1 MKSPRIEWLCS
12 SAGGPSAR
20 MCLSMIDQYA
30 EDACT
35 QHRTKHDIHRFKCV
49 AVPHQNCPNVTTTV
63 FKSWTFTG
71 FKFSTR
77 CYGIRS

>member
-30 EDACT
+30 EDACA
-35 QHRTKHDIHRFKCV
+35 QHRTKHDVDRFKPV
-49 AVPHQNCPNVTTTV
+49 AIPHQNCPT
-63 FKSWTFTG
+63 
-71 FKFSTR
+71 
-77 CYGIRS
+77 